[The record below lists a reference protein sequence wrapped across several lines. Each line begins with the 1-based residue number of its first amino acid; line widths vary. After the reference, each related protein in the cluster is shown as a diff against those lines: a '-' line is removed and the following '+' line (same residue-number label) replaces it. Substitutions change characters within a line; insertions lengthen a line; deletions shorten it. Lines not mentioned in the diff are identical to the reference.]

1 MALFWKNIFANGV
14 CNHKT
19 TWQKSSFIFY
29 SQDQC
34 NDGAEFVDAV
44 NVSNNLQ
51 KVEQGDLLFEE
62 LLEQDIA
69 PKIDCDQCLLIP
81 NAFCLAESRNDPNSV
96 RMPFDD
102 MIETMTEKK
111 SVCTCSDGY
120 LPVFDD
126 DGILSRCHDPIMAT
140 AIIGK
145 VKYFFPKWKI
155 DGHYLEF
162 AFGKIMK
169 WKLDIGEYR
178 VKHLRQLKKIYTT

>member
-1 MALFWKNIFANGV
+1 M
-14 CNHKT
+14 
-19 TWQKSSFIFY
+19 
-29 SQDQC
+29 
-34 NDGAEFVDAV
+34 
-44 NVSNNLQ
+44 
-51 KVEQGDLLFEE
+51 EQEDLLFEE

-145 VKYFFPKWKI
+145 VFFSKMLQQRLCHEKSKDIIRVCFWKNYEIKLGYRRVPPKTF
-155 DGHYLEF
+155 E
-162 AFGKIMK
+162 A
-169 WKLDIGEYR
+169 
-178 VKHLRQLKKIYTT
+178 T

>member
-1 MALFWKNIFANGV
+1 M
-14 CNHKT
+14 
-19 TWQKSSFIFY
+19 
-29 SQDQC
+29 
-34 NDGAEFVDAV
+34 
-44 NVSNNLQ
+44 
-51 KVEQGDLLFEE
+51 
-62 LLEQDIA
+62 
-69 PKIDCDQCLLIP
+69 LIP

-145 VKYFFPKWKI
+145 VFFPKMLQQRLCHEKSTV
-155 DGHYLEF
+155 HYLEF

-169 WKLDIGEYR
+169 LS
-178 VKHLRQLKKIYTT
+178 T

>member
-1 MALFWKNIFANGV
+1 M
-14 CNHKT
+14 
-19 TWQKSSFIFY
+19 
-29 SQDQC
+29 
-34 NDGAEFVDAV
+34 
-44 NVSNNLQ
+44 
-51 KVEQGDLLFEE
+51 EQEDLLFEE

-145 VKYFFPKWKI
+145 VKYFFPKCYNK
-155 DGHYLEF
+155 DCV
-162 AFGKIMK
+162 MK
-169 WKLDIGEYR
+169 NRRTLFR
-178 VKHLRQLKKIYTT
+178 VCFRKNYEMKVGYWRVPHKKFEAT